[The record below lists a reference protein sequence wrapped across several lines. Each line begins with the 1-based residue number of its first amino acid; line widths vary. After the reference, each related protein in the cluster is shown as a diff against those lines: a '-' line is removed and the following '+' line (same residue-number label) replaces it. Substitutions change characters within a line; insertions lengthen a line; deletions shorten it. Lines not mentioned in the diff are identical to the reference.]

1 MAASYPT
8 AIKSFTTKVD
18 GVDYPQASHINDL
31 QLEVEAIETELRINA
46 KGVYHSDTAP
56 ASPVADQLWHE
67 TDTNILWV
75 YGTFAAASRWV
86 SVDLKDAA
94 FSSGG
99 SAYSANLT
107 AIFGQGNVNGYDI
120 YIDTLYVKA
129 HVLTTNDGSNYW
141 TWNLRKV
148 SGSTAPAAGAGSSLA
163 TVNSSAKSAAAWFDL
178 SASVNA
184 VVDMVSTSIE
194 SLQADITKTSAPG
207 NVWSVVGFT
216 YRLVHP

>member
-31 QLEVEAIETELRINA
+31 QLEVTAIETELRINA

-67 TDTNILWV
+67 TDTNLLWV

-94 FSSGG
+94 FSAGG
-99 SAYSANLT
+99 TIRSANLT
-107 AIFGQGNVNGYDI
+107 ALFGQGNVNGYDI

-129 HVLTTNDGSNYW
+129 NVITTNNGTNYW
-141 TWNLRKV
+141 TWDLRKI
-148 SGSTAPAAGAGSSLA
+148 SGSTVPAAGAGSSLGS
-163 TVNSSAKSAAAWFDL
+163 VNSSAKSAAAWFDL
-178 SASVNA
+178 STSVNA

-194 SLQADITKTSAPG
+194 ALQVDITKTLAPG
-207 NVWSVVGFT
+207 NVWDVVGFT